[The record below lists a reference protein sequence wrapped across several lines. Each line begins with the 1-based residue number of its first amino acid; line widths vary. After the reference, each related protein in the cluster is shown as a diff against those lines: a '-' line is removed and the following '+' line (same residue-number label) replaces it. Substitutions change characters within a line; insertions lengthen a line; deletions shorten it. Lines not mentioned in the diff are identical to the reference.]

1 MRLLRHGLLSTL
13 LALALVLVG
22 PVARADAQTE
32 DEASPPD
39 ATAEPDATGSE
50 ATGSEATPP
59 DGTSSETPSVDPS
72 LAVPEPAPPALRVIV
87 IDAATYGIDPIV
99 GRVATDTLRRTA
111 ATIGYGVIDPTAT
124 VAAARSIRMA
134 YPPTP
139 ADLWRATWTAQ
150 AHRGVFARIWAAEGR
165 YVIEVAVASLDG
177 SGPFFGRDTA
187 GPDDLR
193 EVVARLL
200 TAALPPPSAWNPA
213 GVPPSTTPTAVAV
226 TPTLGGPARATPH
239 RARDELAHPTGRDGR
254 RWRRPEP
261 ELRRFSVAIQTE
273 ASIGTSQG
281 SFYNHFVGARLDVR
295 ILRDLMV
302 GLYVAYVNLEGRE
315 ERQSN
320 FFVMI
325 QGEDRIRLAS
335 GLDLTI
341 PLRVGV
347 GYLAFNGPVIR
358 ISAGLNYALSENW
371 EIGVDLIAPTFYIL
385 ADRAAVA
392 FDFSADVQY
401 RF

>member
-1 MRLLRHGLLSTL
+1 MLLALTL
-13 LALALVLVG
+13 LAYT
-22 PVARADAQTE
+22 PRAQAQA
-32 DEASPPD
+32 D
-39 ATAEPDATGSE
+39 
-50 ATGSEATPP
+50 EATPDQASPEEGTP
-59 DGTSSETPSVDPS
+59 DEGTPEGTGAETPSVSPS
-72 LAVPEPAPPALRVIV
+72 LAVPEPASPELRVIV

-111 ATIGYGVIDPTAT
+111 AAIGYGVVDPAST
-124 VAAARSIRMA
+124 VAAARSICMA

-200 TAALPPPSAWNPA
+200 TAALPAPSEWNPA
-213 GVPPSTTPTAVAV
+213 GVPAPTTPAVAAV
-226 TPTLGGPARATPH
+226 GPTGPGPVAASPH

-254 RWRRPEP
+254 RWHRPEP

-273 ASIGTSQG
+273 ASVGTSQG

-302 GLYVAYVNLEGRE
+302 GLYVAYANLEGRE
-315 ERQSN
+315 QRVSN
-320 FFVMI
+320 VLVML
-325 QGEDRIRLAS
+325 QAEDRIRIAS

-341 PLRVGV
+341 PLRVGL

-392 FDFSADVQY
+392 FDFAADIHY

>member
-1 MRLLRHGLLSTL
+1 MRPLRHVSFTTL
-13 LALALVLVG
+13 LALACVVVG
-22 PVARADAQTE
+22 PIDRAAAQSDEPST
-32 DEASPPD
+32 DEAIPP
-39 ATAEPDATGSE
+39 PPPSE
-50 ATGSEATPP
+50 GE
-59 DGTSSETPSVDPS
+59 
-72 LAVPEPAPPALRVIV
+72 AVPEVAVPEIAPQPAAPALRVIV

-99 GRVATDTLRRTA
+99 GRVATDVLRRTA
-111 ATIGYGVIDPTAT
+111 ATLGYGVIDPAAT
-124 VAAARSIRMA
+124 VAAARSIRMT
-134 YPPTP
+134 YPPAP

-200 TAALPPPSAWNPA
+200 TSALPPPSAWNPA
-213 GVPPSTTPTAVAV
+213 GVPAPTTPTVVAT
-226 TPTLGGPARATPH
+226 TPTVGPTVATPH

-254 RWRRPEP
+254 RWHRPEP
-261 ELRRFSVAIQTE
+261 ELRRFSLAIQTE

-315 ERQSN
+315 QRADN
-320 FFVMI
+320 FFIMI

-347 GYLAFNGPVIR
+347 GYLAFNGPVFR

-371 EIGVDLIAPTFYIL
+371 EIGIDLIAPTFYIL

>member
-1 MRLLRHGLLSTL
+1 MRPLRRLHVPTL
-13 LALALVLVG
+13 LVLGFALASE
-22 PVARADAQTE
+22 ARAQDVPDA
-32 DEASPPD
+32 PPD
-39 ATAEPDATGSE
+39 APPAES
-50 ATGSEATPP
+50 
-59 DGTSSETPSVDPS
+59 SSEPPVDPA
-72 LAVPEPAPPALRVIV
+72 LPVPPVQPALSVIV

-111 ATIGYGVIDPTAT
+111 ATLGYGVIDPAAT

-200 TAALPPPSAWNPA
+200 TSALPAPGAWNPA
-213 GVPPSTTPTAVAV
+213 GVPAPTTPTPVAG
-226 TPTLGGPARATPH
+226 TPVVGGPTAASPH
-239 RARDELAHPTGRDGR
+239 RAREELGHPTGRDGR
-254 RWRRPEP
+254 RWHRPEP
-261 ELRRFSVAIQTE
+261 ELRRFSMAIQTE

-315 ERQSN
+315 QRASN
-320 FFVMI
+320 FFFMI

-347 GYLAFNGPVIR
+347 GYLAFNGPVFR

-371 EIGVDLIAPTFYIL
+371 EIGVDLLAPTFYIL

-392 FDFSADVQY
+392 FDFALDVHY